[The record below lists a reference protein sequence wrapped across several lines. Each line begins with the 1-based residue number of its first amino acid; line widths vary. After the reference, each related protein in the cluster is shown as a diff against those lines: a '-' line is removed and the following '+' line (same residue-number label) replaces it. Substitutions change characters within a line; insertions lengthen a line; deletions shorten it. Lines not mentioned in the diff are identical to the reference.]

1 MREREKEGVR
11 ETQLLLH
18 NRFPASTVPG
28 QNTINTSVRGVSGIR
43 HSAMAL
49 SGLRRKCPV
58 SFGGGRGDRP
68 VRDGRPFFWILLW
81 CWRSLSILLLFCVKI
96 KLHMI
101 SNVSG
106 PPLVVGRR
114 PPCGSD
120 NRYILCLSC
129 GETLVRH
136 SPVTSHCHTVWS
148 N

>member
-1 MREREKEGVR
+1 MR
-11 ETQLLLH
+11 ETQLPLH
-18 NRFPASTVPG
+18 NRVSASTVPG
-28 QNTINTSVRGVSGIR
+28 QSAINTSVRGVSGIR

-49 SGLRRKCPV
+49 SGLRRKRPGSFRGQACP
-58 SFGGGRGDRP
+58 R
-68 VRDGRPFFWILLW
+68 RPFILLAPFVALPL
-81 CWRSLSILLLFCVKI
+81 LSILLLLLFCVKI

-106 PPLVVGRR
+106 PPLFSGRR

-136 SPVTSHCHTVWS
+136 SPVTRHCHTV
-148 N
+148 